1 MASTGEG
8 LEWARAAGDRARRLL
23 LLPEI
28 GRFLHGTLPKRLF
41 PRSLLIIILPMIL
54 LQSVAAYVFLE
65 RHWELVTRRLSEAT
79 VRDITALISVLES
92 YPQDPEYTTLK
103 RIARDDL
110 KLTIEVLP
118 KQPLPPPAEK
128 PFFSLLDRTL
138 SRLISESI
146 GKPFWID
153 TVGRTDFV
161 EIRIDLPDNQ
171 LKVFARRSQTYAA
184 NAHIFLVWMVGT
196 ALVLLAIAIPFL
208 RNQIRPIQMLA
219 AAAEDFGK
227 GRPVEGFR
235 PRGALEVRQAAHAF
249 LEMRRRIERQ
259 IEQRTTM
266 LAGVS
271 HDLRTM
277 LTRFRLEL
285 AFLGDGEEVAEL
297 KKDVDEMQAML
308 EGYIAF
314 VRGDGDEQAAV
325 VDLSLMLDEIAAK
338 AASEGTTVSAR
349 FEGEPQVTVK
359 PSAFRRAVVNL
370 VGNACR
376 HAGTVEIAGRHADGW
391 ITVTID
397 DDGPGIPAEKREEVF
412 KPFVRLDEARNQDQ
426 AGTGLGLA
434 IARDIV
440 RGHGG
445 DIGLDQSPA
454 GGLRA
459 RVRIPG

>member
-1 MASTGEG
+1 MATSGEG
-8 LEWARAAGDRARRLL
+8 LDWARAAGDRARRLL
-23 LLPEI
+23 LLPEL
-28 GRFLHGTLPKRLF
+28 GRILHRTLPKRLF
-41 PRSLLIIILPMIL
+41 PRSLLIVILPMIL

-92 YPQDPEYTTLK
+92 YPQDPEFATLK

-146 GKPFWID
+146 GRPFWID

-161 EIRIDLPDNQ
+161 EIRIDLPENQ

-208 RNQIRPIQMLA
+208 RNQIKPIQTLA

-227 GRPVEGFR
+227 GRSVEGFR

-314 VRGDGDEQAAV
+314 VRGDGDEQAAP
-325 VDLSLMLDEIAAK
+325 VDLAAMIAEIAGK
-338 AASEGTTVSAR
+338 ASSEAAVSAR

-359 PSAFRRAVVNL
+359 PSAFRRAVLNL

-376 HAGTVEIAGRHADGW
+376 HAGTVEISGRHADGW
-391 ITVTID
+391 VTVTVD
-397 DDGPGIPAEKREEVF
+397 DDGPGVPAEMREEVF
-412 KPFVRLDEARNQDQ
+412 KPFFRLDEARNQDQ

-434 IARDIV
+434 ITRDII
-440 RGHGG
+440 RSHGG
-445 DIGLDQSPA
+445 DISLEQSPL

-459 RVRIPG
+459 RVRVPG

>member
-1 MASTGEG
+1 
-8 LEWARAAGDRARRLL
+8 
-23 LLPEI
+23 
-28 GRFLHGTLPKRLF
+28 
-41 PRSLLIIILPMIL
+41 
-54 LQSVAAYVFLE
+54 
-65 RHWELVTRRLSEAT
+65 
-79 VRDITALISVLES
+79 
-92 YPQDPEYTTLK
+92 
-103 RIARDDL
+103 
-110 KLTIEVLP
+110 
-118 KQPLPPPAEK
+118 
-128 PFFSLLDRTL
+128 
-138 SRLISESI
+138 
-146 GKPFWID
+146 
-153 TVGRTDFV
+153 
-161 EIRIDLPDNQ
+161 
-171 LKVFARRSQTYAA
+171 
-184 NAHIFLVWMVGT
+184 
-196 ALVLLAIAIPFL
+196 
-208 RNQIRPIQMLA
+208 
-219 AAAEDFGK
+219 
-227 GRPVEGFR
+227 
-235 PRGALEVRQAAHAF
+235 VRQAAHAF

-445 DIGLDQSPA
+445 DVGLDQSPL

>member
-1 MASTGEG
+1 LATSGEG
-8 LEWARAAGDRARRLL
+8 LDWARAAGDRARRLL
-23 LLPEI
+23 LLPEL
-28 GRFLHGTLPKRLF
+28 GRILHRTLPKRLF
-41 PRSLLIIILPMIL
+41 PRSLLIVILPMIL

-92 YPQDPEYTTLK
+92 YPQDPEFATLK

-146 GKPFWID
+146 GRPFWID

-161 EIRIDLPDNQ
+161 EIRIDLPENQ

-208 RNQIRPIQMLA
+208 RNQIKPIQTLA

-227 GRPVEGFR
+227 GRSVEGFR

-285 AFLGDGEEVAEL
+285 AFLGDGDEVAEL

-314 VRGDGDEQAAV
+314 VRGDGDEQSAP
-325 VDLSLMLDEIAAK
+325 VDLAAMIAEIAGK
-338 AASEGTTVSAR
+338 ASSEAAVSAR

-359 PSAFRRAVVNL
+359 PSAFRRAVLNL

-376 HAGTVEIAGRHADGW
+376 HAGTVEISGRHADGW
-391 ITVTID
+391 VTVTVD
-397 DDGPGIPAEKREEVF
+397 DDGPGVPAEMREEVF
-412 KPFVRLDEARNQDQ
+412 KPFFRLDEARNQDQ

-434 IARDIV
+434 ITRDII
-440 RGHGG
+440 RSHGG
-445 DIGLDQSPA
+445 DISLEQSPL

-459 RVRIPG
+459 RVRVPG

>member
-1 MASTGEG
+1 VAETGTG
-8 LEWARAAGDRARRLL
+8 TDWVRTAGERARRAL
-23 LLPEI
+23 LLPAL
-28 GRFLHGTLPKRLF
+28 GRFLHRTLPKRLF
-41 PRSLLIIILPMIL
+41 PRSLLIIVLPMIL

-79 VRDITALISVLES
+79 VRDITAIISVLQS
-92 YPQDPEYTTLK
+92 YPQDADYSTLT

-110 KLTIEVLP
+110 KLAIEVLP

-153 TVGRTDFV
+153 TVGRSDFV
-161 EIRIDLPDNQ
+161 EIRIDLGDRQ
-171 LKVFARRSQTYAA
+171 LKVYARRSQTYAA

-196 ALVLLAIAIPFL
+196 AFVLLAIAIPFL
-208 RNQIRPIQMLA
+208 RNQIRPIQTLA

-227 GRPVEGFR
+227 GRPVDGFR

-314 VRGDGDEQAAV
+314 VRGDGDEQAAL
-325 VDLSLMLDEIAAK
+325 VDLDAMLAEIAAK
-338 AASEGTTVSAR
+338 AASDGCAVTAR

-359 PSAFRRAVVNL
+359 PSAFRRVIVNL

-376 HAGTVEIAGRHADGW
+376 HAGAVEVAGRHADGW
-391 ITVTID
+391 ITVTVD
-397 DDGPGIPAEKREEVF
+397 DDGPGVPAEMREEVF

-445 DIGLDQSPA
+445 DIGLEQSPL